1 MSGAARTAIAL
12 LLTGAL
18 TLGAALAESQVLAQA
33 TVPPQGK
40 SAGSKPSPSTSRAPK
55 APPAKARSTPPAK
68 AGAST
73 GAPAQ
78 PAPPATRSSQQT
90 LQREQRALQAELARL
105 KRQLAA
111 SESSRSEASDALAG
125 SERAIS
131 DVNRRLRELAQSR
144 ARLEQQ
150 LAALAEREQRIA
162 GRQGGEQRRLD
173 QWLREQ
179 QRLALRDP
187 LHLLIEGDDPDR
199 PARDAHYLTYLSRDS
214 EAQLTELAT
223 RRAELT
229 DLRAETEKKKVELA
243 EIADEES
250 KSRQILEAEQARR
263 KRTLDQLGKQ
273 ITSQRQSIAR
283 LERDDQRLGALID
296 RISKVLAE
304 QARREAERERQRA
317 EREAAAKAAA
327 RRRSPVPPATPA
339 EEPQERSASAPNTHS
354 SSVNFAQLKG
364 RLSLPVQGSITGRFG
379 GSRRGDDGAAGP
391 AWKGVFIRAPAGA
404 DVRAVGS
411 GQVVF
416 ADWLRGFGNLLVID
430 HGDGYLS
437 VYGNNE
443 ALLRNAGDRVAVG
456 DVVASV
462 GNTGGNETP
471 GLYFELR
478 FQGRPFD
485 PLTWV
490 AAR

>member
-1 MSGAARTAIAL
+1 VTAASPAITVL
-12 LLTGAL
+12 LAGVL
-18 TLGAALAESQVLAQA
+18 ALASAADVHAADTPAGKVTPSASKA
-33 TVPPQGK
+33 TKPPP
-40 SAGSKPSPSTSRAPK
+40 SKPRG
-55 APPAKARSTPPAK
+55 TPPAK
-68 AGAST
+68 AGSPART
-73 GAPAQ
+73 PAQ
-78 PAPPATRSSQQT
+78 STPPATRQSQQT
-90 LQREQRALQAELARL
+90 LQREQRELQAELARL

-111 SESSRSEASDALAG
+111 AESSRSEASDALAS

-131 DVNRRLRELAQSR
+131 DANRRLRELAQSR
-144 ARLEQQ
+144 LRVEQQ
-150 LAALAEREQRIA
+150 LAALAERERQVA
-162 GRQGGEQRRLD
+162 GRQGGEQLRLER
-173 QWLREQ
+173 WLREQ

-199 PARDAHYLTYLSRDS
+199 PARDAQYLTYLARDS
-214 EAQLTELAT
+214 EAQLDQLAV
-223 RRAELT
+223 RRAELNE
-229 DLRAETEKKKVELA
+229 LRAETEEKKEELA
-243 EIADEES
+243 EIAEDEA
-250 KSRQILEAEQARR
+250 KNRQIMEAEQIRR
-263 KRTLDQLGKQ
+263 RRALDQLGKQ
-273 ITSQRQSIAR
+273 IATQRQSIAR
-283 LERDDQRLGALID
+283 LERDDQRLSAVID
-296 RISKVLAE
+296 RISTVLAK

-327 RRRSPVPPATPA
+327 RKRGSQPPSGPA
-339 EEPQERSASAPNTHS
+339 GEPPESTASAAKTPS
-354 SSVNFAQLKG
+354 SSTNFAQMRGK
-364 RLSLPVQGSITGRFG
+364 LSLPVQGSITGRFG
-379 GSRRGDDGAAGP
+379 GARRGDDGAAGP
-391 AWKGVFIRAPAGA
+391 SWKGVFIHAPAGA

-443 ALLRNAGDRVAVG
+443 ALLRNAGQKVAVG